1 MAQQQPYLSDQ
12 QVLGQTPETA
22 DLSRQRR
29 IAELLMTQATEQPQ
43 GQMISGHYVA
53 PSWSQQ
59 IAPLAK
65 AAIGTGLSQSLDAK
79 QVKLAEALRGKQA
92 EQIQQY
98 GELEKTDKAAALR
111 FALSTDNPIL
121 RDIAKEELK
130 GIKLGKGDVFTR
142 TSLGGGVTKMEG
154 APDIPDAIQYAISVG
169 GLPANPSTW
178 NDQQRAMAK
187 QLIESKSKAGAGG
200 NIYNQIGKSIA
211 SEVGPIMKE
220 AQGVAQAAVKTED
233 SANRIIQAVD
243 SNKLFTGSG
252 ANVRFG
258 VAQLANTLGVGG
270 ATLEAKIANTR
281 QTMQGLAELTLQGR
295 QQMRGQGAIT
305 ESESKLAERAIS
317 GEITFTPTEIK
328 QLANAAKR
336 SADYTYNSY
345 QSKIGEMSKNPDTAS
360 LVPYY
365 QVQKMTPSNAMP
377 DQSAIDAEIAR
388 RQGKR

>member
-1 MAQQQPYLSDQ
+1 MAQPAYLTDQ

-22 DLSRQRR
+22 DLTRQRR
-29 IAELLMTQATEQPQ
+29 LAEMLMTQGMEQPQ
-43 GQMISGHYVA
+43 GQMISGYYVA
-53 PSWSQQ
+53 PSWTQQ
-59 IAPLAK
+59 LAPLAK

-79 QVKLAEALRGKQA
+79 QAKLAEALRGKQA
-92 EQIQQY
+92 QQIEQY

-130 GIKLGKGDVFTR
+130 GVKLGKGEVFTR
-142 TSLGGGVTKMEG
+142 TGLGGGTTKLEG
-154 APDIPDAIQYAISVG
+154 APDVPDSLQYAISVG
-169 GLPANPSTW
+169 QLPPNPTSWTPE
-178 NDQQRAMAK
+178 QAAYARQ
-187 QLIESKSKAGAGG
+187 IVESKSKAGAPSTT
-200 NIYNQIGKSIA
+200 ISMGKSLAGEI
-211 SEVGPIMKE
+211 GPIMKE
-220 AQGVAQAAVKTED
+220 AQGIAQAAVKTED

-243 SNKLFTGSG
+243 SNKLFTGTG
-252 ANVRFG
+252 ANVRLN
-258 VAQLANTLGVGG
+258 VAQIADTVGIG
-270 ATLEAKIANTR
+270 GTSLKEKIGNTR

-317 GEITFTPTEIK
+317 GDISFTPTEIK

-336 SADYTYNSY
+336 SADYAYNTY
-345 QSKIGEMSKNPDTAS
+345 QTKLGEMAKNPDTAG

-365 QVQKMTPSNAMP
+365 QVPKITPLNAMP

>member
-1 MAQQQPYLSDQ
+1 MAQPAYLTDQ
-12 QVLGQTPETA
+12 QVLGQTPETV

-29 IAELLMTQATEQPQ
+29 IAEMLMAGGMEQPQ
-43 GQMISGHYVA
+43 GQMVSGYYVA
-53 PSWSQQ
+53 PSWTQQ

-65 AAIGTGLSQSLDAK
+65 AAIGTSLSQSLDAK
-79 QVKLAEALRGKQA
+79 QAKLAEALRGKQA
-92 EQIQQY
+92 QQIEQY

-130 GIKLGKGDVFTR
+130 GIKLGKGETFTR
-142 TSLGGGVTKMEG
+142 TGLGGGVTKMEG
-154 APDIPDAIQYAISVG
+154 TPDIPDAIKYAIDIG
-169 GLPANPSTW
+169 GLPPNPSTW
-178 NDQQRAMAK
+178 NDQQRAIAK

-200 NIYNQIGKSIA
+200 NIYNQMGKSLAGEI
-211 SEVGPIMKE
+211 GPIMKE
-220 AQGVAQAAVKTED
+220 AQGIAQAAVKTED

-243 SNKLFTGSG
+243 SNKLFTGTG
-252 ANVRFG
+252 ANVRLS
-258 VAQLANTLGVGG
+258 VAQLANTLGMGG
-270 ATLEAKIANTR
+270 ATLEAKIGNTR

-317 GEITFTPTEIK
+317 GDINFTPVEIK

-336 SADYTYNSY
+336 SADYAYNSY
-345 QSKIGEMSKNPDTAS
+345 QSKLGEMAKDPDTAR

-365 QVQKMTPSNAMP
+365 QVPKIAPLSAMP
-377 DQSAIDAEIAR
+377 SQADIDAEIAK